1 MAELWFQRRDPRTG
15 EVVRGVLPLT
25 DGLSIGERYVELTR
39 LARALATDPPRKELA
54 VAVICDGCGRSVA
67 LRGAQTPPGWTT
79 ARGRDYCPGCPP

>member
-1 MAELWFQRRDPRTG
+1 MAELWVQRRDPRTG

-25 DGLSIGERYVELTR
+25 DGLSIGERYAELTR
-39 LARALATDPPRKELA
+39 LASALVEDPALA
-54 VAVICDGCGRSVA
+54 VAVICDGCGRRKP